1 MTPASSANGSHP
13 ENGPCPAAS
22 SAPPPL
28 STFSFAWRTVATAV
42 LLAGYYW
49 GRAALTGPIASGL
62 ARLTGGS
69 VDPSLPRVVTVLML
83 LGLLLAVWCKLVWK
97 DKRFQAPLL
106 VTCVLAVGDAAFS
119 ILENHPAPP
128 WLVSA
133 SGGMILEYSPT
144 FVAIVATIVAELILG
159 RFFWGKWPHLASAYV
174 SGISVGI
181 LIKSSALWP
190 FVLCGLISI
199 TSKYVLRIG
208 ERHIWNP
215 TNFGV
220 TMMLLLAPA
229 SVASLTVQAGN
240 NGLALLTIWVLGSLI
255 MYRLGRFH
263 VPFAFVISFA
273 LLSFLRSFVT
283 GHPWQ
288 TEIAP
293 MTSPMF
299 QLFIFFMITDPR
311 TTTRGWKSQT
321 LVAVLVAVAET
332 AFRLIFKDVHSLY
345 HSLFVVGPAANLVE
359 IYFDRRRAR
368 ATAEN
373 PVSGRSP
380 ATAGGLSA
388 DSPSSGSSRPG
399 PVLTSSRTD

>member
-1 MTPASSANGSHP
+1 MNPAPAMNG
-13 ENGPCPAAS
+13 AS
-22 SAPPPL
+22 SAPVPPKNAAEN
-28 STFSFAWRTVATAV
+28 STEFSFGWRAVVTA
-42 LLAGYYW
+42 LLLGGYYW
-49 GRAALTGPIASGL
+49 GRAAVTGPIGQV
-62 ARLTGGS
+62 LTRFTGS
-69 VDPSLPRVVTVLML
+69 PVDPSLPRVVTMIAL
-83 LGLLLAVWCKLVWK
+83 LGVLLAVWYKLVWK

-106 VTCVLAVGDAAFS
+106 VTAVLAIGDAAFS

-128 WLVSA
+128 WLVQA

-144 FVAIVATIVAELILG
+144 FVAIVATILAEMVLG
-159 RFFWGKWPHLASAYV
+159 KFFWGKWPHLASAYV

-240 NGLALLTIWVLGSLI
+240 NGLALLTIWILGSLI

-263 VPFAFVISFA
+263 IPFAFVVSFA
-273 LLSFLRSFVT
+273 ALSFLRSFVT

-299 QLFIFFMITDPR
+299 QLFIFFMITDPK

-332 AFRLIFKDVHSLY
+332 AFRLVFKDVHSLY
-345 HSLFVVGPAANLVE
+345 HSLFVVGPAANLIE
-359 IYFDRRRAR
+359 IYADSRRAR
-368 ATAEN
+368 AAVAAAPSTRLEGTAPLAGPQPNEAA
-373 PVSGRSP
+373 RP
-380 ATAGGLSA
+380 AAA
-388 DSPSSGSSRPG
+388 
-399 PVLTSSRTD
+399 LTSSRTN

>member
-1 MTPASSANGSHP
+1 MNPAPAMKGAASAPVPPKNSP
-13 ENGPCPAAS
+13 EN
-22 SAPPPL
+22 
-28 STFSFAWRTVATAV
+28 STEFSFGWRAVVTA
-42 LLAGYYW
+42 LLLGGYYW
-49 GRAALTGPIASGL
+49 GRAAVTGPIGQVL
-62 ARLTGGS
+62 TRLTGS
-69 VDPSLPRVVTVLML
+69 PVDPSLPRVVTMIAL
-83 LGLLLAVWCKLVWK
+83 LGVLLGVWYKLVWK

-106 VTCVLAVGDAAFS
+106 VTAVLAIGDAAFS

-144 FVAIVATIVAELILG
+144 FVAIVATILAEMVLG
-159 RFFWGKWPHLASAYV
+159 KFFWGKWPHLASAYV

-263 VPFAFVISFA
+263 IPFAFVVSFA
-273 LLSFLRSFVT
+273 ALSFLRSFVT

-299 QLFIFFMITDPR
+299 QLFIFFMITDPK

-332 AFRLIFKDVHSLY
+332 AFRLVFKDVHSLY
-345 HSLFVVGPAANLVE
+345 HSLFVVGPAANLIE
-359 IYFDRRRAR
+359 IFFDARRAR
-368 ATAEN
+368 AAAAV
-373 PVSGRSP
+373 P
-380 ATAGGLSA
+380 
-388 DSPSSGSSRPG
+388 SPSTASGEETDPSHGSRPNES
-399 PVLTSSRTD
+399 PRPAAALTSSRVN

>member
-1 MTPASSANGSHP
+1 MNPASPGNGL
-13 ENGPCPAAS
+13 PAA
-22 SAPPPL
+22 APPRPKTSAL
-28 STFSFAWRTVATAV
+28 SFAWRVVATA
-42 LLAGYYW
+42 LLLGTYYW
-49 GRAALTGPIASGL
+49 GRAALTGRIGDWLGKLPGGPLDASV
-62 ARLTGGS
+62 S
-69 VDPSLPRVVTVLML
+69 RVVAVIVLL
-83 LGLLLAVWCKLVWK
+83 AALLAVWHKLVWG

-106 VTCVLAVGDAAFS
+106 ITCILAIGDAAFS

-133 SGGMILEYSPT
+133 TGGAILEYSPT
-144 FVAIVATIVAELILG
+144 FVAIVATIAAELVLG
-159 RFFWGKWPHLASAYV
+159 KFFWGRWPHLASAYV

-181 LIKSSALWP
+181 LIKSSSLWP

-240 NGLALLTIWVLGSLI
+240 NGIALLTIWILGSLI
-255 MYRLGRFH
+255 MSRLGRFH
-263 VPFAFVISFA
+263 IPFAFVISFA

-288 TEIAP
+288 TEMAP

-299 QLFIFFMITDPR
+299 QLFIFFMITDPK

-321 LVAVLVAVAET
+321 VVAVLVAVAET
-332 AFRLIFKDVHSLY
+332 AFRLLFKDVHSLY
-345 HSLFVVGPAANLVE
+345 HSLFLVGPAANLIE
-359 IYFDRRRAR
+359 IFLDARRAR
-368 ATAEN
+368 AAAAVPANLRPAEA
-373 PVSGRSP
+373 GSP
-380 ATAGGLSA
+380 PNET
-388 DSPSSGSSRPG
+388 PRPG
-399 PVLTSSRTD
+399 PALTSSRTN

>member
-1 MTPASSANGSHP
+1 MNPSSCSS
-13 ENGPCPAAS
+13 ESRPAACA
-22 SAPPPL
+22 APPQTL
-28 STFSFAWRTVATAV
+28 SVFSFSWRVAATAI

-49 GRAALTGPIASGL
+49 GRAALVGPLREGL
-62 ARLTGGS
+62 ARLTGGP
-69 VDPSLPRVVTVLML
+69 VDPSLPRVVTVLLL
-83 LGLLLAVWCKLVWK
+83 LGILLAVWYRLVWK

-144 FVAIVATIVAELILG
+144 FVAIITTIAAELILG

-181 LIKSSALWP
+181 LIKSSAVWP

-208 ERHIWNP
+208 DRHIWNP

-240 NGLALLTIWVLGSLI
+240 NGLALVTIWILGSLI

-263 VPFAFVISFA
+263 VPFAFVVSFA
-273 LLSFLRSFVT
+273 ILSFLRSSVT

-321 LVAVLVAVAET
+321 FVAVLVAVMET
-332 AFRLIFKDVHSLY
+332 VFRLVFKDVHSLY

-359 IYFDRRRAR
+359 IYFDSRRAR
-368 ATAEN
+368 TTAAV
-373 PVSGRSP
+373 PLP
-380 ATAGGLSA
+380 ATALPLA
-388 DSPSSGSSRPG
+388 KVSPAGSPPGESTRPA
-399 PVLTSSRTD
+399 PALTSSRTS